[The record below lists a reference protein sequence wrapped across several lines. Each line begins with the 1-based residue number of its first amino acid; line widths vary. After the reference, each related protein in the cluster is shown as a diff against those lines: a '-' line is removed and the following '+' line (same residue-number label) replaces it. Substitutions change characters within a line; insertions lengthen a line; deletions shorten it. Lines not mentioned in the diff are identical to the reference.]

1 MLYIEQIRG
10 YPYMRKKQLMEEFHV
25 SRSFVDK
32 KVQGIEKEI
41 KAGRYNR
48 YAILDSMINV
58 YVFMDYMKYE
68 KILNDRN
75 ARKHAQEFQ
84 PAELME
90 LCGFKQKV
98 VEINETA

>member
-1 MLYIEQIRG
+1 MLYMEQIRG

-41 KAGRYNR
+41 KNGRYNR
-48 YAILDSMINV
+48 YAILDGMINV

-68 KILNDRN
+68 SALNDMN
-75 ARKHAQEFQ
+75 AKKYVQGFG
-84 PAELME
+84 PDELME

-98 VEINETA
+98 VELKEDV